1 MSAPIR
7 PFCPPNSAILSL
19 LFGQNGRLFYIR
31 NLIRVHCTPDSRWCH
46 HYARACTRVHTRE
59 KTALKDAG
67 WRARLAPFRYAAA
80 RIGAPRGCFLQGFDA
95 FPEKIIARCGGV
107 ISLGEWQKGRFS
119 GVVRL
124 TAILCGVF
132 FAGKGEHMY
141 TRPLFTR
148 RPVANYREIIKSRLK
163 HWRKLANMSQAQAA
177 KLAGVARSTWQTWED
192 PARGALPDLA
202 ALAAVADGCRIEPG
216 AALEW
221 LVTEHRAQETAP
233 AAAPMIGGGLKIE
246 VNGF

>member
-1 MSAPIR
+1 MQACYTR
-7 PFCPPNSAILSL
+7 
-19 LFGQNGRLFYIR
+19 
-31 NLIRVHCTPDSRWCH
+31 
-46 HYARACTRVHTRE
+46 ARACVRVCTRE
-59 KTALKDAG
+59 RTALKDAG

-80 RIGAPRGCFLQGFDA
+80 LIGALLRWFLQGFDGGT
-95 FPEKIIARCGGV
+95 EKEKARHGGAYG
-107 ISLGEWQKGRFS
+107 LEGWQKGRFS

-124 TAILCGVF
+124 TAILCGEKN
-132 FAGKGEHMY
+132 AGKGEHMY

-177 KLAGVARSTWQTWED
+177 KLAGVARSTWQAWED

-202 ALAAVADGCRIEPG
+202 ALAAVADACRIEPG

-233 AAAPMIGGGLKIE
+233 AAAPMIGGGGLKIE

>member
-1 MSAPIR
+1 M
-7 PFCPPNSAILSL
+7 
-19 LFGQNGRLFYIR
+19 
-31 NLIRVHCTPDSRWCH
+31 
-46 HYARACTRVHTRE
+46 
-59 KTALKDAG
+59 KDAG

-80 RIGAPRGCFLQGFDA
+80 LIGALLRWFLQDFDGGT
-95 FPEKIIARCGGV
+95 EKEKARHDGV
-107 ISLGEWQKGRFS
+107 IGLGEWQKGQFS

-124 TAILCGVF
+124 IEKVCGDF
-132 FAGKGEHMY
+132 LPGREEHMY
-141 TRPLFTR
+141 SRPLFCR

-177 KLAGVARSTWQTWED
+177 KLAGVARSTWQAWED

-221 LVTEHRAQETAP
+221 LVTDRAG
-233 AAAPMIGGGLKIE
+233 AALIASGSGGGLKIE
-246 VNGF
+246 ANGF